1 MRESVIYQDIQESG
15 KAQGREEGR
24 REEAVSLILRL
35 LNRRL
40 GEISSTLSQ
49 QIRELSLEQL
59 ETLGEALLDFTSL
72 TDLTAW
78 LSEIE
83 T

>member
-1 MRESVIYQDIQESG
+1 IYQDI
-15 KAQGREEGR
+15 REKGR

-40 GEISSTLSQ
+40 GEISSTVSQ
-49 QIRELSLEQL
+49 KIQELSLEQL

-72 TDLTAW
+72 TVLTTW
-78 LSEIE
+78 LLNTE

>member
-1 MRESVIYQDIQESG
+1 M
-15 KAQGREEGR
+15 
-24 REEAVSLILRL
+24 ILRL

-83 T
+83 I

>member
-1 MRESVIYQDIQESG
+1 
-15 KAQGREEGR
+15 GREEGR

-83 T
+83 I

>member
-1 MRESVIYQDIQESG
+1 
-15 KAQGREEGR
+15 
-24 REEAVSLILRL
+24 LILQL

-49 QIRELSLEQL
+49 QIQELSLEQL

-72 TDLTAW
+72 TDLTTW
-78 LSEIE
+78 LLEIE

>member
-15 KAQGREEGR
+15 KAQGR

>member
-1 MRESVIYQDIQESG
+1 MRKSVIYQDIWE
-15 KAQGREEGR
+15 KGRQ
-24 REEAVSLILRL
+24 EEAVSLILRL

-83 T
+83 I

>member
-1 MRESVIYQDIQESG
+1 M
-15 KAQGREEGR
+15 KTK
-24 REEAVSLILRL
+24 EEAVSLILRL

>member
-1 MRESVIYQDIQESG
+1 M
-15 KAQGREEGR
+15 KTK
-24 REEAVSLILRL
+24 EEAVSLILRL

-40 GEISSTLSQ
+40 GEISSTLVQ
-49 QIRELSLEQL
+49 QIQELSLEQL

-72 TDLTAW
+72 TDLTTW

>member
-1 MRESVIYQDIQESG
+1 MGESVIDQDIQE
-15 KAQGREEGR
+15 KGRQS
-24 REEAVSLILRL
+24 EAVSLILQL

-40 GEISSTLSQ
+40 GEISSTVSQ
-49 QIRELSLEQL
+49 KIQELSLEQFA
-59 ETLGEALLDFTSL
+59 TLGEALLDFTSL
-72 TDLTAW
+72 TELTTW

>member
-1 MRESVIYQDIQESG
+1 MNSSENGVIL
-15 KAQGREEGR
+15 
-24 REEAVSLILRL
+24 VHFLILL
-35 LNRRL
+35 SPSDRR
-40 GEISSTLSQ
+40 GISSTLVQ

-72 TDLTAW
+72 TDLTTW

-83 T
+83 I

>member
-1 MRESVIYQDIQESG
+1 
-15 KAQGREEGR
+15 
-24 REEAVSLILRL
+24 LILQL

-40 GEISSTLSQ
+40 GEISSTVSQ
-49 QIRELSLEQL
+49 KIRELSPEQL

-72 TDLTAW
+72 TVLTTW
-78 LSEIE
+78 LLDTE